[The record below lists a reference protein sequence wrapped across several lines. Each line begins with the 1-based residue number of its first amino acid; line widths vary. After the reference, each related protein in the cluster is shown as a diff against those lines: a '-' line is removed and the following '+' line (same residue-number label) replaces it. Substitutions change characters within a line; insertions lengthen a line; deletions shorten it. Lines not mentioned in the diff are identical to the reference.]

1 MAKKRIYTYNTWQM
15 ETDEE
20 LEENLDAI
28 LREMDSRG
36 ILGVRF
42 VGQDAGIVQNV
53 VIEYAQAIVE
63 AATGRCAPDDGDP
76 CCGGVESDTGELD
89 EDGEWRAPAQKADDI
104 WDDITDE
111 DVAMIE
117 DMAIK
122 VSPVVISVGE
132 YEITVRVR

>member
-53 VIEYAQAIVE
+53 VIEYAQQVIE
-63 AATGRCAPDDGDP
+63 AATGRCAPDDSDP
-76 CCGGVESDTGELD
+76 CCGGVESDDLYLEMTPEMV
-89 EDGEWRAPAQKADDI
+89 ETAV
-104 WDDITDE
+104 T
-111 DVAMIE
+111 VA
-117 DMAIK
+117 K
-122 VSPVVISVGE
+122 TPVVISVGE

>member
-53 VIEYAQAIVE
+53 VIEHAQAIIE

-76 CCGGVESDTGELD
+76 CCGAKDSDDLWQDMTPEMVECAVAE
-89 EDGEWRAPAQKADDI
+89 P
-104 WDDITDE
+104 ITVS
-111 DVAMIE
+111 VA
-117 DMAIK
+117 
-122 VSPVVISVGE
+122 G
-132 YEITVRVR
+132 YEITIKVTR